1 MTGTEMAID
10 KTKLEAQELHV
21 QIMANGQLAA
31 SALLEFARGLK
42 TMRDKRL
49 YQALGYADFE
59 TYAEQAVGIRQRQ
72 AYNYISTLERLGAK
86 YLEENAGLG
95 ISKLQLLAEIP
106 ANEREAFSEDN
117 DLAGMSVAQIKAKIK
132 EADDRGQ
139 QLSML
144 GTELADAQASE
155 QTYKKA
161 MERLE
166 AENAELSRQLAE
178 KQVEQPESP
187 PAELDAETI
196 EAIRRQAIEETKKT
210 EAAARQELEDRLAKA
225 KAKAKEKAA
234 AAEAK
239 AAKEKEEAVR
249 QAREE
254 AAAKAKAEAEKAA
267 ADLLAQRQAET
278 EEATRRAE
286 ELAKQLELNGLEG
299 ATEFKLLFG
308 QLQAAADR
316 MADIVDELREAGHP
330 EKAEKLK
337 KALHGALLALTEQM
351 EG

>member
-86 YLEENAGLG
+86 YLEENAGWG

-132 EADDRGQ
+132 EADDRGR

-144 GTELADAQASE
+144 GTELADAQAGE

-166 AENAELSRQLAE
+166 AENAELSKQLAE
-178 KQVEQPESP
+178 RQEEQPKEA
-187 PAELDAETI
+187 PAELDAETV
-196 EAIRRQAIEETKKT
+196 EEIRRQAIEETKKT
-210 EAAARQELEDRLAKA
+210 EAAARQELEDKLAK
-225 KAKAKEKAA
+225 
-234 AAEAK
+234 AEAK
-239 AAKEKEEAVR
+239 AAKEKEAAVR
-249 QAREE
+249 KAREE
-254 AAAKAKAEAEKAA
+254 AAAEAKAEAEKAA

-286 ELAKQLELNGLEG
+286 ELTKQLELNGLEG

-316 MADIVDELREAGHP
+316 MADIVDELRETGHP

-351 EG
+351 DG

>member
-1 MTGTEMAID
+1 MTGIEMTID

-21 QIMANGQLAA
+21 QIMANGQVLAN
-31 SALLEFARGLK
+31 ALLDFSRGLK
-42 TMRDKRL
+42 EMRDKRL
-49 YQALGYADFE
+49 YQALGYTSFE
-59 TYAEQAVGIRQRQ
+59 EYAEQAVGIRQRQ
-72 AYNYISTLERLGAK
+72 AYNYIATFERLGEKYMAK
-86 YLEENAGLG
+86 NAGLG

-106 ANEREAFSEDN
+106 ANERDAFAEDN

-166 AENAELSRQLAE
+166 AQNAELSRRLAE
-178 KQVEQPESP
+178 KHAAQTEPA
-187 PAELDAETI
+187 PAELDAETV
-196 EAIRRQAIEETKKT
+196 EEIRRQAIEETKQA
-210 EAAARQELEDRLAKA
+210 EAAARQKLKDKLE
-225 KAKAKEKAA
+225 KAKEKAA
-234 AAEAK
+234 A
-239 AAKEKEEAVR
+239 EKEEAVR
-249 QAREE
+249 RAKEDAAKQAQEE
-254 AAAKAKAEAEKAA
+254 AAAAVANQLAKQEAETAEATK
-267 ADLLAQRQAET
+267 
-278 EEATRRAE
+278 RAE

-337 KALHGALLALTEQM
+337 KALCGALKALLEQM
-351 EG
+351 EVG

>member
-249 QAREE
+249 KAREE
-254 AAAKAKAEAEKAA
+254 AAAEAEKAA

-308 QLQAAADR
+308 QIQAAADR